1 MISFKDNTQF
11 IQSPFSLTF
20 PIHWSNWSKAFA
32 TIVPYIANS
41 VFVAV
46 TSVVLILIT
55 TICSAYVFAKYDFPF
70 KNILWYALIG
80 LLFMPGIMNLVPLFV
95 IMRDMNMLNSL
106 IGLSILYTAGGQVFC
121 VFILRNFIEEI
132 PQDLFEAAQMD
143 GATPFQQIY
152 TIVVP
157 MSGSI
162 ISTLAILRFIDAWN
176 NFILPLVFIS
186 DRTKQLIPIALMEL
200 DGEYIKEWGQM
211 MACFSIAAIP
221 LVIIFLFSMRLFVKG
236 LTAGA
241 VKG

>member
-1 MISFKDNTQF
+1 
-11 IQSPFSLTF
+11 
-20 PIHWSNWSKAFA
+20 
-32 TIVPYIANS
+32 
-41 VFVAV
+41 
-46 TSVVLILIT
+46 
-55 TICSAYVFAKYDFPF
+55 
-70 KNILWYALIG
+70 
-80 LLFMPGIMNLVPLFV
+80 
-95 IMRDMNMLNSL
+95 
-106 IGLSILYTAGGQVFC
+106 

-176 NFILPLVFIS
+176 NYILPLVFIS

-221 LVIIFLFSMRLFVKG
+221 LIVIFLFSMRLFVKG